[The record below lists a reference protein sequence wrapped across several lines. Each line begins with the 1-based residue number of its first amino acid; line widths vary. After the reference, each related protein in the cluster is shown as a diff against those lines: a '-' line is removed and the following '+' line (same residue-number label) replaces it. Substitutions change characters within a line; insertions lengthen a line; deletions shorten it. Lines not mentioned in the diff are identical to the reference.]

1 MCLYLV
7 FQNYFICLI
16 ESISRYQLPDL
27 TMNRLNKNVLSKLPQ
42 DVILPRYNREQLA
55 PGIVHLG
62 IGAFHRAHQAFYT
75 EAALNQFGGNWGI
88 IGSSLRSASVRDQ
101 LVPQD
106 CLYTLVERSGD
117 GEKMQVIGAVTDTLV
132 GPENPPALVA
142 AIAQPNIKI
151 VSLTITEKGYCHD
164 PATGNLNT
172 SHPDIVHDLQQL
184 DSPVSAIGFI
194 VAALKHRFESHQ
206 KAFTVMSCDNL
217 PNNGEV
223 LEKVVLQFAR
233 EISPALADWIKAN
246 ATFPGTMIDRI
257 VPATTD
263 DDRREIEA
271 RLGVRDEGM
280 VVCEPFSQWVVED
293 KFADGRPAWE
303 KVGVL
308 LVKDVR
314 VFEKIKLR
322 LLNGAHSTMAYTGY
336 LSGLHYISEVMEQPA
351 LVNLV
356 KTYMAREAGETVS
369 APQGFD
375 IEAYK
380 QQLLDRFSNKA
391 LKHRTWQIAMD
402 GSQKLPQRLLEPLR
416 EQLAANGH
424 IDILCLGVAA
434 WIRYVSGVD
443 EHGNA
448 IEVSDPLAEELR
460 AACDA
465 HQGNPA
471 GMVKAI
477 VSIQKVF
484 GTDLIDQPRFIQA
497 TTQWLER
504 FYNQGVLASI
514 RQSFL

>member
-1 MCLYLV
+1 
-7 FQNYFICLI
+7 
-16 ESISRYQLPDL
+16 
-27 TMNRLNKNVLSKLPQ
+27 MNRLNKNVIADLPK
-42 DVILPRYNREQLA
+42 DIILPSYDRSALK

-75 EAALNQFGGNWGI
+75 EAVLNKFGGDWGI

-117 GEKMQVIGAVTDTLV
+117 GEKLQIIGAVLDTLV
-132 GPENPPALVA
+132 GPENPAALVA
-142 AIAQPNIKI
+142 QMAASNIKI

-164 PATGNLNT
+164 PATGNLNLA
-172 SHPDIVHDLQQL
+172 HPDIIHDLEHL
-184 DSPVSAIGFI
+184 DAPVSAIGFL
-194 VAALKHRFESHQ
+194 VAALKHRFDNKQ
-206 KAFTVMSCDNL
+206 KAFTLLSCDNL

-223 LEKVVLQFAR
+223 LEKVITQFAQK
-233 EISPALADWIKAN
+233 ISPDFSVWIKAN
-246 ATFPGTMIDRI
+246 ATFPCTMIDRI

-263 DDRREIEA
+263 EDRRDIEA
-271 RLGVRDEGM
+271 RLGLRDEGM
-280 VVCEPFSQWVVED
+280 VVCEPFTQWVVED
-293 KFADGRPAWE
+293 KFADGRPEWD

-308 LVKDVR
+308 LVEDVR

-336 LSGLHYISEVMEQPA
+336 LSGFQYISEVMEQPA
-351 LVNLV
+351 FVNLV
-356 KTYMAREAGETVS
+356 KTYMAREAGETVV
-369 APQGFD
+369 APVGFD

-380 QQLLDRFSNKA
+380 QQLRERFSNKA

-402 GSQKLPQRLLEPLR
+402 GSQKLPQRLLETLR
-416 EQLAANGH
+416 EQLAGNGH

-443 EHGNA
+443 EKGAA
-448 IEVSDPLAEELR
+448 IEVSDPLAKELR

-465 HQGNPA
+465 NQGNPA
-471 GMVKAI
+471 GMVKA
-477 VSIQKVF
+477 VVGIQKVF
-484 GTDLIDQPRFIQA
+484 GADLINEARFVQA

-504 FYNQGVLASI
+504 FYAKGVLASV
-514 RQSFL
+514 QDVFK

>member
-1 MCLYLV
+1 
-7 FQNYFICLI
+7 
-16 ESISRYQLPDL
+16 
-27 TMNRLNKNVLSKLPQ
+27 MNRLNKSLLSQLPE
-42 DVILPRYNREQLA
+42 DVALPGYNRDQLV

-75 EAALNQFGGNWGI
+75 EAVLNQFGGNWGI

-106 CLYTLVERSGD
+106 CLYTLVERSGE
-117 GEKMQVIGAVTDTLV
+117 GEKLQIIGAVTDTLV
-132 GPENPPALVA
+132 GPENPAALVA
-142 AIAQPNIKI
+142 TITKPTIKI
-151 VSLTITEKGYCHD
+151 VSLTVTEKGYCHD
-164 PATGNLNT
+164 PATGNLNET
-172 SHPDIVHDLQQL
+172 HPDIIHDLQNL
-184 DSPVSAIGFI
+184 DKPVSAIGFI
-194 VAALKHRFESHQ
+194 VAALKKRFDNKQ
-206 KAFTVMSCDNL
+206 KAFTSLSCDNL

-223 LEKVVLQFAR
+223 LEKVVLQFAQK
-233 EISPALADWIKAN
+233 ISPALADWIKTN
-246 ATFPGTMIDRI
+246 ATFPCTMIDRI

-263 DDRREIEA
+263 DDRRDIEN
-271 RLGVRDEGM
+271 RLAINGESIRDEGM

-293 KFADGRPAWE
+293 KFADGRPEWE

-336 LSGLHYISEVMEQPA
+336 LSGLQYISEVMEQPA
-351 LVNLV
+351 FVNLV
-356 KTYMAREAGETVS
+356 KTYMAREAGETVV
-369 APQGFD
+369 APAGFD

-380 QQLLDRFSNKA
+380 QQLRDRFFNKA

-402 GSQKLPQRLLEPLR
+402 GSQKLPQRLLETLR
-416 EQLAANGH
+416 EQLKGNGH

-443 EHGNA
+443 EQGAA
-448 IEVSDPLAEELR
+448 IEVSDPLAKELR
-460 AACDA
+460 AVCDA
-465 HQGNPA
+465 NQGNPA
-471 GMVKAI
+471 GMVKAV

-484 GTDLIDQPRFIQA
+484 GADLIDEARFIQT

-504 FYNQGVLASI
+504 FYSKGVLASI
-514 RQSFL
+514 QDTFR

>member
-1 MCLYLV
+1 
-7 FQNYFICLI
+7 
-16 ESISRYQLPDL
+16 
-27 TMNRLNKNVLSKLPQ
+27 MNRLNQEQLSLLPK
-42 DVILPRYNREQLA
+42 DVILPRYDRNSLKA
-55 PGIVHLG
+55 GIVHLG

-75 EAALNQFGGNWGI
+75 EAVLNEFGGDWGI
-88 IGSSLRSASVRDQ
+88 VGCSLRSPSVRDQ

-106 CLYTLVERSGD
+106 CLYTLVERSGE
-117 GEKMQVIGAVTDTLV
+117 GEKLQIIGAVKDTVV
-132 GPENPPALVA
+132 GPENPQALVA
-142 AIAQPNIKI
+142 IIAESNIKI
-151 VSLTITEKGYCHD
+151 VSLTVTEKGYCHD
-164 PATGNLNT
+164 PATGNLNLN
-172 SHPDIVHDLQQL
+172 HPDIVHDLANL
-184 DSPVSAIGFI
+184 DRPVSAIGFL
-194 VAALKHRFESHQ
+194 VAALKKRYEAGQ
-206 KAFTVMSCDNL
+206 KAFTLLSCDNL

-223 LEKVVLQFAR
+223 LEKVIVQFAQQ
-233 EISPALADWIKAN
+233 IDASLAQWIKTN
-246 ATFPGTMIDRI
+246 ATFPCTMIDRI

-263 DDRREIEA
+263 DDRRDIEA

-280 VVCEPFSQWVVED
+280 VVCEPFTQWVVED

-308 LVKDVR
+308 MVEDVR

-336 LSGLHYISEVMEQPA
+336 LSGFQYISEVMEQPA
-351 LVNLV
+351 FVNLV

-369 APQGFD
+369 APAGFD

-380 QQLLDRFSNKA
+380 QQLRDRFSNKA

-402 GSQKLPQRLLEPLR
+402 GSQKLPQRLLETLR
-416 EQLAANGH
+416 EQLAGNGH

-443 EHGNA
+443 ELGNP
-448 IEVSDPLAEELR
+448 IEVSDPLAKELR

-465 HQGNPA
+465 NQGNPA

-477 VSIQKVF
+477 VGIQKVF
-484 GTDLIDQPRFIQA
+484 GSDLIDATPFVQT

-504 FYNQGVLASI
+504 FYAKGVLASV
-514 RQSFL
+514 QDAFGH

>member
-1 MCLYLV
+1 
-7 FQNYFICLI
+7 
-16 ESISRYQLPDL
+16 
-27 TMNRLNKNVLSKLPQ
+27 MNRLNKNLLSQLPEDVVLPK
-42 DVILPRYNREQLA
+42 YNRDELVS
-55 PGIVHLG
+55 GIVHLG

-75 EAALNQFGGNWGI
+75 EAVLNQFGGDWGI

-117 GEKMQVIGAVTDTLV
+117 GEKLQIIGAVTDTLV
-132 GPENPPALVA
+132 GPENPAVLVA
-142 AIAQPNIKI
+142 TIAQPTIKI
-151 VSLTITEKGYCHD
+151 VSLTVTEKGYCHD
-164 PATGNLNT
+164 PATGNLNEA
-172 SHPDIVHDLQQL
+172 HPDIIHDLQNL
-184 DSPVSAIGFI
+184 EKPVSAIGFI
-194 VAALKHRFESHQ
+194 VAGLKQRYENKQ
-206 KAFTVMSCDNL
+206 KAFTALSCDNL

-223 LEKVVLQFAR
+223 LEKVVLQFAQK
-233 EISPALADWIKAN
+233 ISSAFADWIKTN
-246 ATFPGTMIDRI
+246 ATFPSTMIDRI

-263 DDRREIEA
+263 DDRRDIEA
-271 RLGVRDEGM
+271 RLSINGESVRDEGM

-293 KFADGRPAWE
+293 KFADGRPEWE

-308 LVKDVR
+308 LVNDVR

-336 LSGLHYISEVMEQPA
+336 LSGFQYISEVMEQPA
-351 LVNLV
+351 FVNLV
-356 KTYMAREAGETVS
+356 KTYMAREAGETVV
-369 APQGFD
+369 APAGFD

-380 QQLLDRFSNKA
+380 QQLRDRFSNKA

-402 GSQKLPQRLLEPLR
+402 GSQKLPQRLLETLR
-416 EQLAANGH
+416 EQLAGNGN

-443 EHGNA
+443 EQGQA
-448 IEVSDPLAEELR
+448 IEVSDPLAKELR

-465 HQGNPA
+465 NQGNPA
-471 GMVKAI
+471 SMVKAI

-484 GTDLIDQPRFIQA
+484 GTDLIDEARFIQT

-504 FYNQGVLASI
+504 FYDKGVLASI
-514 RQSFL
+514 QESFQ

>member
-1 MCLYLV
+1 
-7 FQNYFICLI
+7 
-16 ESISRYQLPDL
+16 
-27 TMNRLNKNVLSKLPQ
+27 MNRLNKNVIADLPK
-42 DVILPRYNREQLA
+42 DIILPSYDRSALK

-75 EAALNQFGGNWGI
+75 EAALNRFGGDWGI

-117 GEKMQVIGAVTDTLV
+117 GEKLQIIGAVLDTLV
-132 GPENPPALVA
+132 GPENPAALVA
-142 AIAQPNIKI
+142 QMADANIKI

-164 PATGNLNT
+164 PATGNLNLA
-172 SHPDIVHDLQQL
+172 HPDIIHDLEHL
-184 DSPVSAIGFI
+184 DAPVSAIGFL
-194 VAALKHRFESHQ
+194 VAALKQRFDHKQ
-206 KAFTVMSCDNL
+206 KAFTLLSCDNL

-223 LEKVVLQFAR
+223 LEKVVTQFAQK
-233 EISPALADWIKAN
+233 ISQEFSVWIKAN
-246 ATFPGTMIDRI
+246 ATFPCTMIDRI

-263 DDRREIEA
+263 DDRRDIEA
-271 RLGVRDEGM
+271 RMGVRDEGM
-280 VVCEPFSQWVVED
+280 VVCEPFTQWVVED
-293 KFADGRPAWE
+293 KFADGRPEWD

-308 LVKDVR
+308 LVEDVR

-336 LSGLHYISEVMEQPA
+336 LSGFQYISEVMEQPA
-351 LVNLV
+351 FVNLV
-356 KTYMAREAGETVS
+356 KTYMAREAGETVV
-369 APQGFD
+369 APAGFD

-380 QQLLDRFSNKA
+380 QQLRERFSNKA

-402 GSQKLPQRLLEPLR
+402 GSQKLPQRLLETLR
-416 EQLAANGH
+416 EQLAGNGH

-443 EHGNA
+443 EKGAA
-448 IEVSDPLAEELR
+448 IEVSDPLAKELR

-465 HQGNPA
+465 NQGNPA
-471 GMVKAI
+471 GMVKAV

-484 GTDLIDQPRFIQA
+484 GADLINEARFVQA

-504 FYNQGVLASI
+504 FYSKGVLASV
-514 RQSFL
+514 QDAFK

>member
-1 MCLYLV
+1 
-7 FQNYFICLI
+7 
-16 ESISRYQLPDL
+16 
-27 TMNRLNKNVLSKLPQ
+27 MNRLNKSLLSQLPKDVALPQ
-42 DVILPRYNREQLA
+42 YNREQLV

-75 EAALNQFGGNWGI
+75 EAVLNQFGGDWGI

-117 GEKMQVIGAVTDTLV
+117 GENLQVIGAVTDTLV
-132 GPENPPALVA
+132 GPENPAALVSA
-142 AIAQPNIKI
+142 MAQPSIKI
-151 VSLTITEKGYCHD
+151 VSLTVTEKGYCHD
-164 PATGNLNT
+164 PATGNLNE
-172 SHPDIVHDLQQL
+172 SHADIIHDLKNL
-184 DSPVSAIGFI
+184 DKPVSAIGFI
-194 VAALKHRFESHQ
+194 VAALQQRFEKNQ
-206 KAFTVMSCDNL
+206 KAFTVLSCDNL

-223 LEKVVLQFAR
+223 LEKVVLQFAQK
-233 EISPALADWIKAN
+233 ISPALADWIKAN
-246 ATFPGTMIDRI
+246 ATFPSTMIDRI
-257 VPATTD
+257 VPATSD
-263 DDRREIEA
+263 DDRREIET

-293 KFADGRPAWE
+293 KFADGRPEWE

-336 LSGLHYISEVMEQPA
+336 LSGFQYISEVMEQPA
-351 LVNLV
+351 FVNLV
-356 KTYMAREAGETVS
+356 KTYMAREAGETVV
-369 APQGFD
+369 APEGFD

-380 QQLLDRFSNKA
+380 QQLRDRFSNKA

-402 GSQKLPQRLLEPLR
+402 GSQKLPQRLLETLR
-416 EQLAANGH
+416 EQLKGKGN

-443 EHGNA
+443 EKGAA
-448 IEVSDPLAEELR
+448 IDVSDPLAKELR

-465 HQGNPA
+465 NQGNPA

-484 GTDLIDQPRFIQA
+484 GTDLIDEPRFIQT

-504 FYNQGVLASI
+504 FYSKGVLASV
-514 RQSFL
+514 QETFQ

>member
-1 MCLYLV
+1 
-7 FQNYFICLI
+7 
-16 ESISRYQLPDL
+16 
-27 TMNRLNKNVLSKLPQ
+27 MNRLNKNLLSQLPE
-42 DVILPRYNREQLA
+42 DVALPEYNRDQLVS
-55 PGIVHLG
+55 GIVHLG

-75 EAALNQFGGNWGI
+75 EAVLNQFGGDWGI
-88 IGSSLRSASVRDQ
+88 IGSSLRSAGVRDQ

-117 GEKMQVIGAVTDTLV
+117 GEKLQIIGAVTDTLV
-132 GPENPPALVA
+132 GPENPAALVSI
-142 AIAQPNIKI
+142 IAQPNIKI
-151 VSLTITEKGYCHD
+151 VSLTVTEKGYCHD
-164 PATGNLNT
+164 PATGNLNEA
-172 SHPDIVHDLQQL
+172 HPDITHDLQNP
-184 DSPVSAIGFI
+184 DKPVSAIGFI
-194 VAALKHRFESHQ
+194 VAALQQRYEKKQ
-206 KAFTVMSCDNL
+206 KAFTVLSCDNL

-223 LEKVVLQFAR
+223 LEKVVLQFAQK
-233 EISPALADWIKAN
+233 ISPALAAWIKTH
-246 ATFPGTMIDRI
+246 ATFPSTMIDRI

-263 DDRREIEA
+263 DDRRDIEA

-293 KFADGRPAWE
+293 KFADGRPEWE

-336 LSGLHYISEVMEQPA
+336 LSGFQYISEVMEQPA
-351 LVNLV
+351 FVNLI
-356 KTYMAREAGETVS
+356 KTYMAREAGETII
-369 APQGFD
+369 APAGFD

-380 QQLLDRFSNKA
+380 QQLRDRFSNKA

-402 GSQKLPQRLLEPLR
+402 GSQKLPQRLLETLR
-416 EQLAANGH
+416 EQLAGNGNV
-424 IDILCLGVAA
+424 DILCLGVAA

-443 EHGNA
+443 EKGQA
-448 IEVSDPLAEELR
+448 IEVSDPLAPELR

-465 HQGNPA
+465 NQGNPA

-484 GTDLIDQPRFIQA
+484 GADLINEPRFIQT
-497 TTQWLER
+497 TTQWLEH
-504 FYNQGVLASI
+504 FYNKGVLASI
-514 RQSFL
+514 QESFQ